1 MLDKK
6 LQLKDGQTI
15 AVLHNPGPVDISA
28 SPASADVADA
38 VLVYVVSRSDLEE
51 RIGTLTAADYRGA
64 LAWLAYPKAKQLGT
78 DLNRDL
84 IHDYAPAHGLDTVRQ
99 VAIDDTWSALRLK
112 SLS

>member
-28 SPASADVADA
+28 SAAPANAADA
-38 VLVYVVSRSDLEE
+38 VLVYVVSRDDLDK
-51 RIGTLTAADYRGA
+51 RIGTLVDAARRGS
-64 LAWLAYPKAKQLGT
+64 LAWLAYPKAKQLGS

-84 IHDYAPAHGLDTVRQ
+84 IHDYVPAHGLDTVRQ
-99 VAIDDTWSALRLK
+99 VALNDTWSALRLK
-112 SLS
+112 PLS